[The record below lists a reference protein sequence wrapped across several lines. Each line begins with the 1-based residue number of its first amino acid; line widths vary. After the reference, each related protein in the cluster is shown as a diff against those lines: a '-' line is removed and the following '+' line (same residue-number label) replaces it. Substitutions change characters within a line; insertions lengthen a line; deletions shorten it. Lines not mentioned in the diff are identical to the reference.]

1 MANRVCQPALLVAF
15 DYTDMASDQ
24 NKQGPGKFRPG
35 LLTKAKMLWDQFLAQ
50 PAVPHDV
57 GKPVRQADWA
67 IGSCGRQAND
77 RYLRKAVVAETGVMQ
92 PAIETISAEH
102 ELP

>member
-1 MANRVCQPALLVAF
+1 
-15 DYTDMASDQ
+15 MASDQ

-35 LLTKAKMLWDQFLAQ
+35 LFTKAKMLWDQFLAQ

-67 IGSCGRQAND
+67 IGSCGRQVND
-77 RYLRKAVVAETGVMQ
+77 RYWRFPAEDWSRGGSDSSQINICAGERTML
-92 PAIETISAEH
+92 
-102 ELP
+102 LPTAG

>member
-1 MANRVCQPALLVAF
+1 
-15 DYTDMASDQ
+15 MASDQ

-67 IGSCGRQAND
+67 IGSCGRQVND
-77 RYLRKAVVAETGVMQ
+77 PYLRI
-92 PAIETISAEH
+92 PAGGSRRIA
-102 ELP
+102 LKNFA

>member
-1 MANRVCQPALLVAF
+1 
-15 DYTDMASDQ
+15 MASDQ

-57 GKPVRQADWA
+57 GKRVRQADWA
-67 IGSCGRQAND
+67 IGSCGRQVND
-77 RYLRKAVVAETGVMQ
+77 PYLREGDGG
-92 PAIETISAEH
+92 SRR
-102 ELP
+102 